1 MGVGGGLGG
10 GVGGSPRTGGPAP
23 PAPHH
28 PGAGGGPPGACLSK
42 GAGPHGGCPPAGM
55 PAGGAAA
62 GGFRRPQG
70 GKVRLT
76 DHYRTQAGL

>member
-1 MGVGGGLGG
+1 M
-10 GVGGSPRTGGPAP
+10 R
-23 PAPHH
+23 
-28 PGAGGGPPGACLSK
+28 C
-42 GAGPHGGCPPAGM
+42 GGCPPAGM